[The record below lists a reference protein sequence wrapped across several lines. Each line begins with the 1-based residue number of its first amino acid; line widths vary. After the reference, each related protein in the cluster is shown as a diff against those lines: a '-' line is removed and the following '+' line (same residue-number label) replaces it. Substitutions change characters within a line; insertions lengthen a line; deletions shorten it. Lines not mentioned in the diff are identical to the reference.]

1 MNPPTPLLSTAL
13 HYFIAVAR
21 SQSIS
26 GAADIVHV
34 VPSAIS
40 RQIQRLEDSLGCGL
54 FDRQSRGVKLTEA
67 GERLLAWAL
76 EVQRQAD
83 DLSRDMQGHHGGP
96 HETIRI
102 AAVEAFAVGFMSRVM
117 SGFQSQHPGVYLH
130 LRLGRPSEVTR
141 WVQSGEVDCG
151 LRFGLDHEPGTHTVY
166 TDRAPIRAVV
176 APSHAL
182 AGHRSLTLAQ
192 LVAHPLALPGF
203 ETTLRQILDGVCRT
217 ERLSYQPRYA
227 GDIGTLLA
235 LSAQGDA
242 ALLASD
248 YAARGFVRAG
258 SLRSIPVIHPQFERR
273 RVMLLA
279 TPGATPSPSG
289 RLCAF
294 MQCMIEEIR
303 SHWGSPMPGTAE
315 PKHPPH

>member
-1 MNPPTPLLSTAL
+1 LNYPTPLLSTAL
-13 HYFIAVAR
+13 HYFLAVAR

-26 GAADIVHV
+26 GAADIVNV

-40 RQIQRLEDSLGCGL
+40 RQVQRLEDTLGCTL
-54 FDRQSRGVKLTEA
+54 FDRQSRGVTLTES
-67 GERLLAWAL
+67 GERLLEWAL
-76 EVQRQAD
+76 NVQRQAD
-83 DLSRDMQGHHGGP
+83 ELGHDLQRDATQP
-96 HETIRI
+96 LDIVRI
-102 AAVEAFAVGFMSRVM
+102 GAVEAFAVGFMSRVM
-117 SGFQSQHPGVYLH
+117 SGYPRQHPRACVH
-130 LRLGRPSEVTR
+130 LRLGRPSEITR
-141 WVQSGEVDCG
+141 WVQSGEVDFG
-151 LRFGLDHEPGTHTVY
+151 LRFGLDNEPGTHTLY

-182 AGHRSLTLAQ
+182 ADCPSLTLAE

-217 ERLSYQPRYA
+217 EKLRYQPRYA

-258 SLRSIPVIHPQFERR
+258 SLKSIPVAHPLFERR
-273 RVMLLA
+273 RVMLMA
-279 TPGATPSPSG
+279 TPGKVPSSTSQG
-289 RLCAF
+289 YAF
-294 MQCMIEEIR
+294 MQHVIEEIQ
-303 SHWGSPMPGTAE
+303 SYWPSQAAAP
-315 PKHPPH
+315 